1 MTDAQGALLGSAV
14 VLFSTVLLLIAVH
27 LASASRNRPEV
38 KWLVVVRILLSIA
51 GVATVILT

>member
-1 MTDAQGALLGSAV
+1 MTDAQGDLLGSAV

-27 LASASRNRPEV
+27 LASASQNRPEV
-38 KWLVVVRILLSIA
+38 KWLVVVSILLSIA